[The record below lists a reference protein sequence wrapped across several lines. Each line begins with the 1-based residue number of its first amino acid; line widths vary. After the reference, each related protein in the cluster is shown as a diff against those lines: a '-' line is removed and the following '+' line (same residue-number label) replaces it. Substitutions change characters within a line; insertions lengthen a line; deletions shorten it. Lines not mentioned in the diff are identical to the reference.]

1 MTYENRQ
8 YMIFN
13 VSEIENV
20 DFNEVMESSPET
32 IRKSLDNTKTF
43 VKWSGDT
50 IPNSID
56 LLTTKDGP
64 YTHSEIM
71 DILSTNEWTNVDEII
86 TP

>member
-1 MTYENRQ
+1 MIYENRQ

-13 VSEIENV
+13 VSEIGNV
-20 DFNEVMESSPET
+20 NFNEVMETSSET

-43 VKWSGDT
+43 VKWNGNT

-56 LLTTKDGP
+56 SLTTKNGP
-64 YTHSEIM
+64 YTHSEIVE
-71 DILSTNEWTNVDEII
+71 ILSTNEWTNVDEII

>member
-1 MTYENRQ
+1 MIYENRQ

-20 DFNEVMESSPET
+20 NFNEVMETSSET

-43 VKWSGDT
+43 VKWSGET

-56 LLTTKDGP
+56 SLTTKDGP
-64 YTHSEIM
+64 YTHSEIIA
-71 DILSTNEWTNVDEII
+71 ILSTNEWCNMDEII